1 MKKNVWIWAVVL
13 CWMLCVMPAKADAI
27 WEPNDNFYHD
37 HYEDCE
43 YVNRNFTANG
53 PDGEVIVYKSPE
65 NPKVVDTWK
74 NGFKAY
80 ISFVYTDEEGNEWG
94 IYENF
99 ETDVKG
105 WVPMAYMKVVYD
117 GISFTEEY
125 GESFVEDGGAFPAEY
140 AGQTVYC
147 FTYPG
152 AKSSFEMKMPEV
164 EEEMPEYARTFTDEQ
179 GLVWGHIGYFRGV
192 RDRWVCISDATAT
205 FEELY
210 PDGGPVRGE
219 EVAQETLVSE
229 EADKEDISDDN
240 NNDREESADEDN
252 ERIEPERDKGLIGLV
267 IALVVAVTGA
277 TGGALA
283 WLKKS
288 K

>member
-1 MKKNVWIWAVVL
+1 MKKNAWIWAVVV
-13 CWMLCVMPAKADAI
+13 CWILCVMPAKADAI
-27 WEPNDNFYHD
+27 WEPNDTFYHD
-37 HYEDCE
+37 HYEDCR

-65 NPKVVDTWK
+65 NPMVVATWE
-74 NGFKAY
+74 NGFHAY
-80 ISFVYTDEEGNEWG
+80 ISFVYTDEDGNEWG
-94 IYENF
+94 IYEDF
-99 ETDVKG
+99 ETEVKG
-105 WVPMAYMKVVYD
+105 WVPMAYMQVIYD

-125 GESFVEDGGAFPAEY
+125 GDSFVEDSAVFPAEY

-152 AKSSFEMKMPEV
+152 SESCFEMRMPEV
-164 EEEMPEYARTFTDEQ
+164 AEDMPWYARTFTDEQ
-179 GLVWGHIGYFRGV
+179 GLVWGYIGYFRGV
-192 RDRWVCISDATAT
+192 RDRWICITDATAT

-210 PDGGPVRGE
+210 PDGAPMRGE
-219 EVAQETLVSE
+219 NVQETSEPAKESE
-229 EADKEDISDDN
+229 EKDVLDDEKD
-240 NNDREESADEDN
+240 NDD

-283 WLKKS
+283 WLKKR

>member
-1 MKKNVWIWAVVL
+1 MKKSIWVWAVVV

-27 WEPNDNFYHD
+27 WEPSDNFYHD
-37 HYEDCE
+37 HYEDCR
-43 YVNRNFTANG
+43 YINRNFTANG

-65 NPKVVDTWK
+65 NPMVVTTWE
-74 NGFKAY
+74 NGFNAY
-80 ISFVYTDEEGNEWG
+80 ISFVYTDEDGNEWG
-94 IYENF
+94 IYEDY
-99 ETDVKG
+99 ETNVKG

-125 GESFVEDGGAFPAEY
+125 GESFVEDSAVFPAEY

-152 AKSSFEMKMPEV
+152 SESCFEMRMPEV
-164 EEEMPEYARTFTDEQ
+164 EEDMPWYARTFTDEQ
-179 GLVWGHIGYFRGV
+179 GLVWGYIGYFRGV
-192 RDRWVCISDATAT
+192 RDRWVCITNATAT

-210 PDGGPVRGE
+210 PAGAPVRGE
-219 EVAQETLVSE
+219 EPE
-229 EADKEDISDDN
+229 EAPAQKTEDDSKD
-240 NNDREESADEDN
+240 EEQNEDE

-267 IALVVAVTGA
+267 IVLVVAVTGA

-288 K
+288 KK